1 MNKIDKKT
9 SFPSQLVKQI
19 LMDFVYVFIVW
30 IHGVSDIHWV
40 RFKMIDIRRMI
51 ERCLQTDTGNLG
63 NHTQL
68 VQRKDLDHQQYQ
80 KKETSFRLSL
90 DLERNWT

>member
-1 MNKIDKKT
+1 MNKIDKST
-9 SFPSQLVKQI
+9 SFPSQLAKQI
-19 LMDFVYVFIVW
+19 LMDFVYVFIIW

-40 RFKMIDIRRMI
+40 VRFKMIDPRRMI
-51 ERCLQTDTGNLG
+51 ECCLQTDTGDLG

-80 KKETSFRLSL
+80 KKETL
-90 DLERNWT
+90 DYL